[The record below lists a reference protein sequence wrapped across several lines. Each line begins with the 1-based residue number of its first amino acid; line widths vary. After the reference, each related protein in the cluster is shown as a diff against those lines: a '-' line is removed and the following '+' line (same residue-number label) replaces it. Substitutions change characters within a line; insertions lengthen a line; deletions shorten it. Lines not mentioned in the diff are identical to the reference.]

1 MLNVFKGICNDKRT
15 VNIDILEK
23 LLILAVEIAKEGREG
38 KKVGTIFIFSDSKT
52 TMELSRPLILDPLWK
67 HPKSKKIIEDTNL
80 RETIKELA
88 QLDGAFIISEEG
100 VFLSACRYVSAP
112 LVDVDMPLGFGSR
125 HMSAASITKQTNAIA
140 IVVSMSSIVRVFENG
155 ILIGEILPEM
165 WLFQK
170 YSVHL
175 SGDYSTQVLDN
186 ITVVS
191 KENTAESNMDE

>member
-1 MLNVFKGICNDKRT
+1 MMLDVFRGICNEKRK
-15 VNIDILEK
+15 VNINILEK
-23 LLILAVEIAKEGREG
+23 LLVLAVEIAKEGREG
-38 KKVGTIFIFSDSKT
+38 KKVGTIFVFSDSKKT
-52 TMELSRPLILDPLWK
+52 LELSRPLILDPLWK
-67 HPKSKKIIEDTNL
+67 HPKSKKHIDNSGL

-88 QLDGAFIISEEG
+88 QLDGAFLVSEDG
-100 VFLSACRYVSAP
+100 VFLSACRYINAP
-112 LVDVDMPLGFGSR
+112 MVESDMPLGFGSR
-125 HMSAASITKQTNAIA
+125 HMSAASISKQTKAIS

-155 ILIGEILPEM
+155 ILIGEIVPEM

-191 KENTAESNMDE
+191 KEPNSNGQ